1 MKSSISRSAAW
12 LIRPDLDPSWHAST
26 EWAGLAHMLAGAA
39 GRGSVCLVDARIGE
53 EGSPLIEC

>member
-26 EWAGLAHMLAGAA
+26 EWA
-39 GRGSVCLVDARIGE
+39 IGHS
-53 EGSPLIEC
+53 G